1 MELRLLGPVEAVS
14 AGALVDLG
22 PPRQRGVLAA
32 LAADAGQPLPMAS
45 LVDRVW
51 GQAPPARVRETLYTY
66 VTRLRTIFAA
76 TADAPRLVRRSA
88 GYLLDLDPARV
99 DVHRFGQLVEQARRP
114 GTARAEL
121 LRAGLELWRGT
132 PLAGMPGKWAD
143 EVRHAWQRQRIDAA
157 VAWAAELRVG
167 DSSAVIDE
175 LTGLVLAHPLHE
187 PLTTALM
194 WSLHAAGRTGE
205 ALACYRRLRQE
216 LADQLSVD
224 PAAETQQAH
233 QAILRGD
240 LGPVSKSMFAIAGP
254 EARLSSNGTSIQALG
269 QPPRPTAPPL
279 EIARNPST
287 VPAQLPADV
296 TGFTGRRLELRALHE
311 HLAAPG
317 TAMAITTVVGAAGV
331 GKTALAVRFA
341 HSVRDR
347 MPDGQLHL
355 NLRGYDHEQPVSP
368 GDALAAF
375 LRALGVAPAQIPAD
389 LEERAALYRT
399 WMFRRRMLILL
410 DNASTV
416 DQVSPLL
423 PGSPSCLVLVTSRDS
438 LPGLV
443 AVYGAHRVLLDVLPR
458 DEAVTL
464 LRRLA
469 GPRVD
474 AEPAAV
480 DALVDQCGRLPL
492 ALRIAAELA
501 VTQPG
506 GSLADLAEDLAHER
520 RRLDLLDAGADP
532 RTGIRAVF
540 SFSYRQLPAVV
551 AQGFRRLGRHPGIDL
566 DPYAAAA
573 LLDTDLGAAK
583 RLLDVLTRAHLLHRA
598 GPHRFG
604 MHDLLRVYAVEL
616 AGDQETEALTRL
628 LDHYLHT
635 ITTAMNRLTPR
646 GDGHRRPAPATPSPD
661 LTTDAAALAWADAER
676 VNLVTAVKHAAAH
689 GHPTHAIR
697 LTTVLSHYL
706 DLSGRHDDALAV
718 QTDALQTARD
728 LGDQAGEVTMLAG
741 IGTVHFR
748 RGDYQRAAGLYRQA
762 VDLHG
767 TSGEHAELAR
777 RLVVLGNSHHAQE
790 RFDEAIHCYRQVL
803 VLHEQPT
810 DLIGRFR
817 ALHDSCNT
825 NQARS
830 DYQRGIEHITE
841 ALVVL
846 RELGC
851 RDEEARSLDDLG
863 YIELRLGDYPA
874 AADHCRQALD
884 AYQEVNNRQGIAHAL
899 NNLAAIRLR
908 QQDHAAAT
916 SLSTRALD
924 LYRGIGART
933 GEAQALATLGNIAA
947 EQGALDQATA
957 HHRASVARFVQT
969 GSKAGEAN
977 ALNNLGTVS
986 TAAGRTADAHAEH
999 SAALAITLRTGD
1011 QYERFRAVAGLGHAL
1026 RHDDPAE
1033 AHRHWEEA
1041 LAGFTRLGVAE
1052 AAELRRL
1059 AAEVLT
1065 AEVLAAESG

>member
-14 AGALVDLG
+14 AGALVDIG

-32 LAADAGQPLPMAS
+32 LAADAGQLLPMAS

-66 VTRLRTIFAA
+66 ITRLRTIFAA
-76 TADAPRLVRRSA
+76 TEDAPHLVRRSA

-99 DVHRFGQLVEQARRP
+99 DVHRFEQLVEQARRP
-114 GTARAEL
+114 GTERAEL

-132 PLAGMPGKWAD
+132 PLAGMPGRWAD
-143 EVRHAWQRQRIDAA
+143 EVRHAWQRRRIDAA
-157 VAWAAELRVG
+157 VAWAAEPRVG

-233 QAILRGD
+233 QAILHGD
-240 LGPVSKSMFAIAGP
+240 FG
-254 EARLSSNGTSIQALG
+254 R
-269 QPPRPTAPPL
+269 PPRQADPPV
-279 EIARNPST
+279 EIVRNPST

-375 LRALGVAPAQIPAD
+375 LRALGVVPAQIPAD

-399 WMFRRRMLILL
+399 WMSRRRMLILL

-464 LRRLA
+464 LRRLV

-474 AEPAAV
+474 AEPAAA

-506 GSLADLAEDLAHER
+506 GSLADLAEDLAHEQ

-604 MHDLLRVYAVEL
+604 MPDLLRVYAVEL
-616 AGDQETEALTRL
+616 AGGQETEALTRL

-635 ITTAMNRLTPR
+635 ITTAMNRLTPS
-646 GDGHRRPAPATPSPD
+646 GDLHRRPAPATPSPD

-676 VNLVTAVKHAAAH
+676 VNLVAAVKHAAAH

-697 LTTVLSHYL
+697 LATVLSHYL
-706 DLSGRHDDALAV
+706 DISGHHDDALAV
-718 QTDALQTARD
+718 QTDALRTARD

-741 IGTVHFR
+741 IGTVAFR

-777 RLVVLGNSHHAQE
+777 RLVVLGNSHHAQG
-790 RFDEAIHCYRQVL
+790 RFDEAIHFYRQVL
-803 VLHEQPT
+803 VLLEQPT
-810 DLIGRFR
+810 DLVGRFR
-817 ALHDSCNT
+817 ALHDSRNT
-825 NQARS
+825 IQARS

-874 AADHCRQALD
+874 AADHCRQAVD
-884 AYQEVNNRQGIAHAL
+884 AYQEINNRQGIAHAL

-916 SLSTRALD
+916 NLSTRALD

-947 EQGALDQATA
+947 EQGDLDQATA
-957 HHRASVARFVQT
+957 HHRASVALFAQT
-969 GSKAGEAN
+969 GNKAGEAN

-999 SAALAITLRTGD
+999 SAALAIALRTGD

-1026 RHDDPAE
+1026 RHDDPAV

-1059 AAEVLT
+1059 T
-1065 AEVLAAESG
+1065 ADVLAGGQPA